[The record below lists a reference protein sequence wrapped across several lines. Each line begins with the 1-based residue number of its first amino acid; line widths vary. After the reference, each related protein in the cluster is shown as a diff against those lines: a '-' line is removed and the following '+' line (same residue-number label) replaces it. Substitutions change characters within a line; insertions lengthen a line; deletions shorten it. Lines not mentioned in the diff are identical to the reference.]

1 MTVHQRKKI
10 AILMITMFIAIT
22 SFGIT
27 GPVIPAYLESI
38 GQGGMASGLII
49 AIFAGAQLLFS
60 PLGGKWTDQ
69 FGRRKMIISGLI
81 LLCVGMFIFYS
92 TDTLWILYTAR
103 VIGGIGDAFLVP
115 AVFAYTA
122 DITTPEQR
130 AKGTGLVTASMSL
143 GLVSGPALSILM
155 SDMNVKLPFLV
166 SAWITFGAILFSLFF
181 LKESDPARL
190 GQANVRDLNDE
201 ESMSEKIAR
210 STKMPYF
217 IPLIITFIMSFGLVA
232 YESIFGLVL
241 NDEFN
246 ASVTDIALMCMAIQT
261 ISVITQL
268 FAVDRLIRRFGEI
281 PVLVTFLTV
290 ATAGFLLAL
299 VAGSYAMFFVVTLII
314 FFAMSILRPVLNI
327 LISKMAKGE
336 VGFAMGMSTSYMS
349 IGNVVGPVSA
359 GLLYDMNMVYPFILG
374 LAMLIVTIIITVAWY
389 RSSGKSTIDT
399 ATKETLELEAEPI
412 V

>member
-1 MTVHQRKKI
+1 MSPDQHKKI
-10 AILMITMFIAIT
+10 TILMITMFIAIT

-38 GQGGMASGLII
+38 NQGGMASGLII

-69 FGRRKMIISGLI
+69 YGRRKMIIAGLV
-81 LLCVGMFIFYS
+81 LLCAGMFLFFS
-92 TDTLWILYTAR
+92 TDTLWVLYTAR

-122 DITTPEQR
+122 DITSPEQR

-143 GLVSGPALSILM
+143 GLVSGPAISILM
-155 SDMNVKLPFLV
+155 SDMDVKLPFLA
-166 SAWITFGAILFSLFF
+166 SAIITLIAIGFSLAF
-181 LKESDPARL
+181 LKESDPAHL
-190 GQANVRDLNDE
+190 GHANVRDLEDG
-201 ESMSEKIAR
+201 ESMSQKVAR

-217 IPLIITFIMSFGLVA
+217 IPLIITFVMSFGLVA

-241 NDEFN
+241 NDEFS
-246 ASVTDIALMCMAIQT
+246 ASVTDIALMCMAIQGV
-261 ISVITQL
+261 SVLTQI
-268 FAVDRLIRRFGEI
+268 FAVHRLINRFGEI
-281 PVLVTFLTV
+281 PVLLAFLGV
-290 ATAGFLLAL
+290 ASSGFILAL
-299 VAGSYAMFFVVTLII
+299 VAGSYVMFFVVTLII

-359 GLLYDMNMVYPFILG
+359 GMLYDMNMIYPFILG
-374 LAMLIVTIIITVAWY
+374 LSVLIFTILLTVFWY
-389 RSSGKSTIDT
+389 RSSGKKTIIT
-399 ATKETLELEAEPI
+399 ATEETLALEAESL